1 MIETYVDFAYG
12 DTLLN
17 ATTRV
22 NEVVKMNEAAGWN
35 MIQCQLITLEDKDL
49 EKPFVYSMLY
59 QRTKEVKARQQF
71 EFGGE
76 HAFKEQSAGEI
87 PMGNES
93 KTSEEV

>member
-1 MIETYVDFAYG
+1 MIETFVDFADG

-35 MIQCQLITLEDKDL
+35 MIQCQLLTLADQDSH
-49 EKPFVYSMLY
+49 KPFVYSMLY
-59 QRTKEVKARQQF
+59 QRTKEVIAKQPF

-76 HAFKEQSAGEI
+76 HAFKEQSAREV
-87 PMGNES
+87 PMGDES
-93 KTSEEV
+93 